1 MIYLIAI
8 LLFVFAA
15 IEWLHLRAI
24 RQHTSVLTV
33 LHAELSDFGSKLEKL
48 EAKFDGGAIPK

>member
-1 MIYLIAI
+1 MIYIIAI

-15 IEWLHLRAI
+15 IEWLHVRAI

-33 LHAELSDFGSKLEKL
+33 LHAEFADFKTDVEKL
-48 EAKFDGGAIPK
+48 EAKFDGGTIPK